1 MNIRTFALRYLP
13 RFLAILGIAL
23 ASVSISR
30 VWAEDPSRNVPP
42 LGTKFYTVKNGKVD
56 ENTRRGWEVFH
67 RTCYVCHGID
77 AVGTKVAP
85 DLTERVKN
93 MSATEFTNIVLNRYR
108 IVVPMDEVSV
118 DNNIVWREAMIKEME
133 RHERGEHGE
142 LVMPGWEK
150 NFRVRPHLIDIFAYL
165 QARSD
170 GVLGTGEPQLIDA
183 GK

>member
-1 MNIRTFALRYLP
+1 MNVRSLAVKFVPRLLALVTLV
-13 RFLAILGIAL
+13 LMNLNIH
-23 ASVSISR
+23 R
-30 VWAEDPSRNVPP
+30 VWAEEPDTKVPP
-42 LGTKFYTVKNGKVD
+42 LGTKFYTVKDGKVD
-56 ENTRRGWEVFH
+56 ENTKRGWEVFH

-93 MSATEFTNIVLNRYR
+93 MSVTEFSNIVLNRYR
-108 IVVPMDEVSV
+108 IVVPMDEVSA
-118 DNNIVWREAMIKEME
+118 DNNLVWREAMIKEME

-142 LVMPGWEK
+142 LMMPGWEK

-165 QARSD
+165 QARAD
-170 GVLGTGEPQLIDA
+170 GVLDKGEPQLIDE